1 MVSRPIDLA
10 ESDEMNR
17 IARLVFRPALPV
29 LFLFTFLL
37 GTTSF
42 AQEPAPSPGK
52 MTLWQARRAINSP
65 GTTGYIDYHAR
76 RVITYPAFRF
86 SPDGFEYDSVN
97 YKTKGPVTIKIDLV
111 TPPALVANCG
121 SKWCDLRDEAG
132 HDPARTLPKNSDT
145 KAFLNSLQW
154 TDLSSDVSTCL
165 WCDSTPF
172 TCSADCVQKAQTFV
186 IAFNTLHAFAVDT
199 KAPLRTFT
207 EQATAWRAL
216 ATKPPIP
223 DEVRVQRMMAED
235 AFKAN
240 KPDEALHYYETGI
253 QLYPTWPEGNFNAA
267 LIAGD
272 LGYYAAAIEHMQA
285 YLELVPDAPD
295 VQAARDKI
303 LIWQT
308 KAKEK

>member
-1 MVSRPIDLA
+1 MK
-10 ESDEMNR
+10 R
-17 IARLVFRPALPV
+17 IARIVFKPALPV
-29 LFLFTFLL
+29 LLLFTSLA
-37 GTTSF
+37 GITSF
-42 AQEPAPSPGK
+42 AQEPAHQPGQ
-52 MTLWQARRAINSP
+52 MTLWQARRTIVAAVEGADIRFCP
-65 GTTGYIDYHAR
+65 TCLGGTDI
-76 RVITYPAFRF
+76 RF
-86 SPDGFEYDSVN
+86 SSDSFEYDSMNSKKVS
-97 YKTKGPVTIKIDLV
+97 KQVRIDLV
-111 TPPALVANCG
+111 TPPAVVTKCG
-121 SKWCDLRDEAG
+121 KDRCELRDEAG
-132 HDPARTLPKNSDT
+132 HYADRSLPKSSET
-145 KAFLNSLQW
+145 GSFLIRNWYDPGSNK
-154 TDLSSDVSTCL
+154 SSCL
-165 WCDSTPF
+165 LCDPTPV
-172 TCSADCVQKAQTFV
+172 TCSADCVHAAESFAA
-186 IAFNTLHAFAVDT
+186 AFNALRAFAKDPN
-199 KAPLRTFT
+199 APLRTFT
-207 EQATAWRAL
+207 QRAAAWRAL

-295 VQAARDKI
+295 AQAARDKI